1 VTRFA
6 VRKVHRS
13 RYPSSSAP
21 DSDDEPVIK
30 PKKLGKPAGAGAKPG
45 PFATPPSLREL
56 IPITGSGDLVKAGGK
71 VDPYKFYGDYYRSD
85 EKDRTDPERFRQ
97 TVRDLNRVNRPRE
110 VHAALIGYLE
120 NHSKLAEP
128 WMYEVLAA
136 AVELNKG
143 SAGDVKTALSYAAD
157 LAQRTHNPNHLVSVA
172 DQLYVRGY
180 FARVG
185 TLLDEAMP
193 MVPHRFEPMVMSI
206 NLAQKT
212 GDAKRMADSVESLL
226 SLGWPGQDEY
236 FRIEV
241 ANQVEALAKSLRED
255 GKGPEA
261 DQLLAKLTASQ
272 SRDLFI
278 RLSWD
283 GDADFDLLVD
293 EPLGAT
299 ASFQTPRTVFGGSIL
314 KNGYGA
320 HPEEVYVCP
329 RAFVGDYTVRVSTIY
344 TNPEKP
350 VTRLTLETITQEGT
364 SAETKQN
371 FDLSPDKPNKPV
383 VVHLSAGRRKKVLPF
398 VDPEAELRK
407 AAAPAMKGIRSPAR
421 STGAANKGG
430 AAADRK

>member
-1 VTRFA
+1 MKTAKPSA
-6 VRKVHRS
+6 VGQKPGVRA
-13 RYPSSSAP
+13 SAP
-21 DSDDEPVIK
+21 TLS
-30 PKKLGKPAGAGAKPG
+30 
-45 PFATPPSLREL
+45 EL
-56 IPITGSGDLVKAGGK
+56 IPITGSGDQVKTGGK
-71 VDPYKFYGDYYRSD
+71 VDPYKFYRDYYRTD
-85 EKDRTDPERFRQ
+85 DKERTDPERLRQ

-143 SAGDVKTALSYAAD
+143 SAGDVKKALYYAAD

-180 FARVG
+180 FSRVD

-193 MVPHRFEPMVMSI
+193 MVPHRFEPIVMSI

-226 SLGWPGQDEY
+226 ALGWPGQDEY

-241 ANQVEALAKSLRED
+241 ANQVESLAKSLRED
-255 GKGPEA
+255 GKGPQA

-283 GDADFDLLVD
+283 GDADFDVLVD

-314 KNGYGA
+314 KNGYGS

-329 RAFVGDYTVRVSTIY
+329 RAFAGDYAVRVSTIY
-344 TNPEKP
+344 TNPDKP
-350 VTRLTLETITQEGT
+350 VTRLTLETVTQEGT
-364 SAETKQN
+364 TGEKKQTFELN
-371 FDLSPDKPNKPV
+371 PDKQNKPV
-383 VVHLSAGRRKKVLPF
+383 VVHVSLGRRKKVLPF

-407 AAAPAMKGIRSPAR
+407 AAAPAMKSIRSPAR
-421 STGAANKGG
+421 GTGAANKG
-430 AAADRK
+430 AAATDRK

>member
-1 VTRFA
+1 MLTTSRPLNPRDPANPLAGVQSRAFA
-6 VRKVHRS
+6 
-13 RYPSSSAP
+13 SS
-21 DSDDEPVIK
+21 
-30 PKKLGKPAGAGAKPG
+30 PA
-45 PFATPPSLREL
+45 FREL
-56 IPITGSGDLVKAGGK
+56 IPITGSGNLVKAGGK
-71 VDPYKFYGDYYRSD
+71 VDPYKFYRDYYRTD
-85 EKDRTDPERFRQ
+85 DKERTDPERLRQ

-136 AVELNKG
+136 AIELNKG
-143 SAGDVKTALSYAAD
+143 SVGDVKKALYYAAD

-172 DQLYVRGY
+172 DQLLVRGH
-180 FARVG
+180 FERVG
-185 TLLDEAMP
+185 PLLDEAMP

-212 GDAKRMADSVESLL
+212 GDPKRMADSVESLL

-283 GDADFDLLVD
+283 GDADFDLLVG

-299 ASFQTPRTVFGGSIL
+299 ASYQNPRTVFGGSIL
-314 KNGYGA
+314 KNGYGS
-320 HPEEVYVCP
+320 HPEEIFVCP
-329 RAFVGDYTVRVSTIY
+329 RAFVVVYSVRVSTIY
-344 TNPEKP
+344 TNPDKP
-350 VTRLTLETITQEGT
+350 VTRLTLEMITQEGT
-364 SAETKQN
+364 SGEKKQTV
-371 FDLSPDKPNKPV
+371 DLSPDKPNKPV
-383 VVHLSAGRRKKVLPF
+383 VVHLSSGRRKKVLPF

-407 AAAPAMKGIRSPAR
+407 AAAPAMKSIRLPAR
-421 STGAANKGG
+421 ATGSANKGG
-430 AAADRK
+430 AASDRK